1 MGKNLNHA
9 NIAARNPCTAR
20 RSRRWSLSVNRLRHV
35 ESPKGIKIDALNAY
49 NIYIKEQYQ
58 NKNNGRHMEVNI
70 STDKL
75 MVVITILYP
84 STLAIYLKLWFL
96 FTSLFLLLLCKAN
109 TKGQLHK
116 NKSSQTPWPNSW
128 RIFLYRNIT
137 CVRKCKKRF
146 CYLTSRACASAR
158 VDLTT

>member
-1 MGKNLNHA
+1 MPILLQETHA
-9 NIAARNPCTAR
+9 LLDARGGDHS
-20 RSRRWSLSVNRLRHV
+20 RSTGSDNV

-84 STLAIYLKLWFL
+84 STLAIYLK
-96 FTSLFLLLLCKAN
+96 
-109 TKGQLHK
+109 
-116 NKSSQTPWPNSW
+116 
-128 RIFLYRNIT
+128 
-137 CVRKCKKRF
+137 V
-146 CYLTSRACASAR
+146 
-158 VDLTT
+158 